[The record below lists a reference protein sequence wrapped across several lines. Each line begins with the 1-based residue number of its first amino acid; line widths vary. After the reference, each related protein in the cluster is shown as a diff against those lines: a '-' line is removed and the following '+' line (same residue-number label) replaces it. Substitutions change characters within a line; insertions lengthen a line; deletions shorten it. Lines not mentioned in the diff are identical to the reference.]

1 MHRKQIVLAAALVL
15 LATAPAGAQVTGGI
29 LHVNNTHM
37 S

>member
-1 MHRKQIVLAAALVL
+1 MHHKQVVLAAALVL
-15 LATAPAGAQVTGGI
+15 LAAAPASAQVLSGV

>member
-1 MHRKQIVLAAALVL
+1 MQKRLVIGAVGLL
-15 LATAPAGAQVTGGI
+15 LATTLPAVAQVTGGV

>member
-1 MHRKQIVLAAALVL
+1 MRKKQVVLAAALVL
-15 LATAPAGAQVTGGI
+15 LAAAPASAQVTGGV

>member
-1 MHRKQIVLAAALVL
+1 MHKRVIVCVAGMVL
-15 LATAPAGAQVTGGI
+15 LGASPAGAQVTGGV

>member
-1 MHRKQIVLAAALVL
+1 MRRKQIVLAAALVL

>member
-1 MHRKQIVLAAALVL
+1 MHMKKIVLAAALVL
-15 LATAPAGAQVTGGI
+15 LATAPADAQVTGGV

>member
-1 MHRKQIVLAAALVL
+1 MRTRLAVFAVGLVL
-15 LATAPAGAQVTGGI
+15 VTAPAARAQVTGGI

>member
-1 MHRKQIVLAAALVL
+1 MKPFRSAIVLGVFL
-15 LATAPAGAQVTGGI
+15 LAASVARGQVTGGI

>member
-1 MHRKQIVLAAALVL
+1 MQPRFFVCAMGLVL
-15 LATAPAGAQVTGGI
+15 LAALPAGAQVTGGV

>member
-15 LATAPAGAQVTGGI
+15 LATAPAGAQVTGGV

>member
-1 MHRKQIVLAAALVL
+1 MQKRLVIGAISLVL
-15 LATAPAGAQVTGGI
+15 LSGMPAVAQVTGGV

>member
-1 MHRKQIVLAAALVL
+1 MQKNLVVLATGLIL
-15 LATAPAGAQVTGGI
+15 LAAAPAGAQVTSAT

>member
-1 MHRKQIVLAAALVL
+1 MHKRLVIVATGLLL
-15 LATAPAGAQVTGGI
+15 LAGSPVGAQVVEGV